1 MAQPYHADIIP
12 ALDRHVP
19 GRLSSKPRDTELT
32 IMNRRLTKLIL
43 CTLLML
49 GFVSGQAAADRL
61 KDLTSIAGVRTNQLV
76 GYGVVVGLAGTGDG
90 SSGLTLQSLQ
100 SMVSQ
105 FGLVTDA
112 ANLTAKNAAAV
123 MVTAEMPAF
132 MKPGQRMD
140 VTVSTVGGAK
150 SLRGGMLLMTP
161 LLGADGETY
170 AIAQGSLVVGGLG
183 VTGNDGS
190 SVIVNV
196 PTVGRIPRGAFV
208 ERMVETPFQSTDT
221 VLLNLH
227 QGDFSTAMRV
237 ADAVN
242 EVFGPDVATPLDAS
256 TIKVRAPVDPAQ
268 KVSFV
273 SLLENINVDPA
284 RPAAKVIV
292 NSRTGTIVIGGD
304 VKVTP
309 SVVTHGSLTVRI
321 NEDKQ
326 VTPTANVAQNA
337 QGTVVT
343 PGDPVVADDTEIII
357 EEEPARAFVFDPGV
371 ELSDVVDAINGVGAS
386 PADLVVILEALREA
400 GALRAEIIVI

>member
-1 MAQPYHADIIP
+1 
-12 ALDRHVP
+12 
-19 GRLSSKPRDTELT
+19 
-32 IMNRRLTKLIL
+32 MNRMLIKLVL
-43 CTLLML
+43 CTLLIF
-49 GFVSGQAAADRL
+49 GFGSAQAAADRL
-61 KDLTSIAGVRTNQLV
+61 KDLTSIGGVRTNQLV

-326 VTPTANVAQNA
+326 VTPTTNVAQNA

-343 PGDPVVADDTEIII
+343 PGAPVVTDDTEIII

>member
-1 MAQPYHADIIP
+1 
-12 ALDRHVP
+12 
-19 GRLSSKPRDTELT
+19 
-32 IMNRRLTKLIL
+32 MNRRLIKLTL
-43 CTLLML
+43 CMLLML
-49 GFVSGQAAADRL
+49 GFASGQAAADRL

-326 VTPTANVAQNA
+326 VTPTTNVAQNA
-337 QGTVVT
+337 QGAVVT
-343 PGDPVVADDTEIII
+343 PGQPVVTDDTEIII

>member
-1 MAQPYHADIIP
+1 
-12 ALDRHVP
+12 
-19 GRLSSKPRDTELT
+19 
-32 IMNRRLTKLIL
+32 MNRRLTKLIL

-196 PTVGRIPRGAFV
+196 PTVCRIPRGAFV

>member
-1 MAQPYHADIIP
+1 MGANIMT
-12 ALDRHVP
+12 
-19 GRLSSKPRDTELT
+19 RLAKWFV
-32 IMNRRLTKLIL
+32 
-43 CTLLML
+43 ML
-49 GFVSGQAAADRL
+49 GLFIGLFAHHALADRL
-61 KDLTSIAGVRTNQLV
+61 KDMTSIAGVRSNQLV

-112 ANLTAKNAAAV
+112 SNLNAKNVASV

-132 MKPGQRMD
+132 MKPGQRLD
-140 VTVSTVGGAK
+140 VTVSTISGAK
-150 SLRGGMLLMTP
+150 SLRGGTLLMTP
-161 LLGADGETY
+161 MLGADGETY
-170 AIAQGSLVVGGLG
+170 AIAQGNLVVGGLG
-183 VTGNDGS
+183 VAGNDGS
-190 SVIVNV
+190 SVIVNI
-196 PTVGRIPRGAFV
+196 PTVGRIPRGASI
-208 ERMVETPFQSTDT
+208 EKMVDTPFQSTEN

-227 QGDFSTAMRV
+227 QSDFSTAMRV

-242 EVFGPDVATPLDAS
+242 EVFGPAVATPLDAS
-256 TIKVRAPVDPAQ
+256 TIKVRAPVDPSQ

-273 SLLENINVDPA
+273 SLLENIEVDPA

-304 VKVTP
+304 VRVTP

-326 VTPTANVAQNA
+326 ITQGNNITQNQ
-337 QGTVVT
+337 QGV
-343 PGDPVVADDTEIII
+343 VVAPGQAQVNDDTEIII
-357 EEEPARAFVFDPGV
+357 EQEPARAFIFDPGV

-386 PADLVVILEALREA
+386 PADMVAILEALREA
-400 GALRAEIIVI
+400 GSLRAEIIVI

>member
-1 MAQPYHADIIP
+1 
-12 ALDRHVP
+12 
-19 GRLSSKPRDTELT
+19 
-32 IMNRRLTKLIL
+32 MNRRLTKLIL

-196 PTVGRIPRGAFV
+196 PTVGRIPRGSFV

-343 PGDPVVADDTEIII
+343 PGEPVVADDTEIII

>member
-1 MAQPYHADIIP
+1 
-12 ALDRHVP
+12 
-19 GRLSSKPRDTELT
+19 
-32 IMNRRLTKLIL
+32 MNRRFAKLIL
-43 CTLLML
+43 CTFLML
-49 GFVSGQAAADRL
+49 GFVGEQVAADRL

-208 ERMVETPFQSTDT
+208 EQMVETPFQSTDT

-343 PGDPVVADDTEIII
+343 PGQPVVADDTEIII

>member
-1 MAQPYHADIIP
+1 MMT
-12 ALDRHVP
+12 RVMTN
-19 GRLSSKPRDTELT
+19 RLMKG
-32 IMNRRLTKLIL
+32 IARLGVLL
-43 CTLLML
+43 CLAIGL
-49 GFVSGQAAADRL
+49 AASPVMADRL
-61 KDLTSIAGVRTNQLV
+61 KDMTSIAGVRSNQLV

-90 SSGLTLQSLQ
+90 NSGLTLQSLQ

-112 ANLTAKNAAAV
+112 ASLNAKNVAAV

-132 MKPGQRMD
+132 MKPGQRLD
-140 VTVSTVGGAK
+140 VTVSTVGGSK
-150 SLRGGMLLMTP
+150 SLRGGTLLMTP
-161 LLGADGETY
+161 MLGADGETY
-170 AIAQGSLVVGGLG
+170 AIAQGNLVVGGLG

-190 SVIVNV
+190 SVIVNI
-196 PTVGRIPRGAFV
+196 PTVGRIPRGASI
-208 ERMVETPFQSTDT
+208 EKMVDTPFQSTDN

-227 QGDFSTAMRV
+227 QSDFSTAMRV

-242 EVFGPDVATPLDAS
+242 EVFGPEVAVPLDAS

-273 SLLENINVDPA
+273 SLLENIEVDPA

-304 VKVTP
+304 VRVTP

-326 VTPTANVAQNA
+326 VTQTNTVTQNQ
-337 QGTVVT
+337 QGAVIA
-343 PGDPVVADDTEIII
+343 PGQAEVNDDTEIII
-357 EEEPARAFVFDPGV
+357 EQEPARAFVFDMGV

-386 PADLVVILEALREA
+386 PADMVAILEALREA
-400 GALRAEIIVI
+400 GSLRAEIIVI

>member
-1 MAQPYHADIIP
+1 
-12 ALDRHVP
+12 
-19 GRLSSKPRDTELT
+19 
-32 IMNRRLTKLIL
+32 MNRMLIKVVL
-43 CTLLML
+43 CTLLIL
-49 GFVSGQAAADRL
+49 GFASAQAAADRL

-140 VTVSTVGGAK
+140 VTVSTIGGAK

-343 PGDPVVADDTEIII
+343 PGEPVVTDDTEIII

>member
-1 MAQPYHADIIP
+1 
-12 ALDRHVP
+12 
-19 GRLSSKPRDTELT
+19 
-32 IMNRRLTKLIL
+32 MNRRLTKLIL

-326 VTPTANVAQNA
+326 VTPTANIAQNA

-343 PGDPVVADDTEIII
+343 PGQPVVADDTEIII

>member
-1 MAQPYHADIIP
+1 MT
-12 ALDRHVP
+12 RVMTN
-19 GRLSSKPRDTELT
+19 RLMKGVA
-32 IMNRRLTKLIL
+32 RLGVLL
-43 CTLLML
+43 CLAIGL
-49 GFVSGQAAADRL
+49 AASPVMADRL
-61 KDLTSIAGVRTNQLV
+61 KDMTSIAGVRSNQLV

-90 SSGLTLQSLQ
+90 NSGLTLQSLQ

-112 ANLTAKNAAAV
+112 ASLNAKNVAAV

-132 MKPGQRMD
+132 MKPGQRLD
-140 VTVSTVGGAK
+140 VTVSTVGGSK
-150 SLRGGMLLMTP
+150 SLRGGTLLMTP
-161 LLGADGETY
+161 MLGADGETY
-170 AIAQGSLVVGGLG
+170 AIAQGNLVVGGLG
-183 VTGNDGS
+183 VAGNDGS
-190 SVIVNV
+190 SVIVNI
-196 PTVGRIPRGAFV
+196 PTVGRIPRGASI
-208 ERMVETPFQSTDT
+208 EKMVDTPFQSTDN

-227 QGDFSTAMRV
+227 QSDFSTAMRV

-242 EVFGPDVATPLDAS
+242 EVFGPEVAVPLDAS

-273 SLLENINVDPA
+273 SLLENIEVDPA

-304 VKVTP
+304 VRVTP

-326 VTPTANVAQNA
+326 VTQTNTVTQNQ
-337 QGTVVT
+337 QGAVIA
-343 PGDPVVADDTEIII
+343 PGQAEVNDDTEIII
-357 EEEPARAFVFDPGV
+357 EQEPVRAFVFDMGV

-386 PADLVVILEALREA
+386 PADMVAILEALREA
-400 GALRAEIIVI
+400 GSLRAEIIVI

>member
-1 MAQPYHADIIP
+1 
-12 ALDRHVP
+12 
-19 GRLSSKPRDTELT
+19 
-32 IMNRRLTKLIL
+32 MNRRLTKLIL

-61 KDLTSIAGVRTNQLV
+61 KDLTTIAGVRTNQLV

-343 PGDPVVADDTEIII
+343 PGEPVVADDTEIII

>member
-1 MAQPYHADIIP
+1 
-12 ALDRHVP
+12 
-19 GRLSSKPRDTELT
+19 
-32 IMNRRLTKLIL
+32 MNRRLTKLIL

-208 ERMVETPFQSTDT
+208 VRMVDTPLQSTDT
-221 VLLNLH
+221 VLLTLH

-242 EVFGPDVATPLDAS
+242 EVFGPDVATPLMRQ
-256 TIKVRAPVDPAQ
+256 TIQVRAPVDPAQ